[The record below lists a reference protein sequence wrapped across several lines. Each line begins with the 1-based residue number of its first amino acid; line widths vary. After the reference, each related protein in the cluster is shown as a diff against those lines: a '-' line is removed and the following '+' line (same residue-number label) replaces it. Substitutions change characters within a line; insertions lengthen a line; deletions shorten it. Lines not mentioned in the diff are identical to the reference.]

1 MITLQFKNRHANTA
15 EKITPEIYRF
25 ALKQNLQLDSLCF
38 FFFSQI
44 THQYPLPI
52 TDSMTDAEKAQK
64 GRGFQEAM
72 DTEERQRGDYES
84 LPQEAGGPG
93 PARCKNNK
101 QLYFSFTSANAI
113 EFKYLIALLF
123 VFLLFIAAVE
133 GWVVFATGIHEE
145 AQEEDIHDAF
155 SEFGEVK
162 NIHLNLDRRTGYV
175 KGYAVVEYTNK
186 DDAKAAIDA
195 LNGKELL
202 TQVIHVDWAFTSGP
216 KRKGK

>member
-1 MITLQFKNRHANTA
+1 
-15 EKITPEIYRF
+15 
-25 ALKQNLQLDSLCF
+25 
-38 FFFSQI
+38 
-44 THQYPLPI
+44 
-52 TDSMTDAEKAQK
+52 MTDAEKAQK

-84 LPQEAGGPG
+84 LPQEGGGPG

-101 QLYFSFTSANAI
+101 QLYFSITSRPTP
-113 EFKYLIALLF
+113 ELKYLIASLIFLSPLDF
-123 VFLLFIAAVE
+123 VAAVE

-216 KRKGK
+216 KRGRK